1 MLKCKRGQV
10 SACHTGLLE
19 KFPSGVLIL
28 SFIFRQ
34 TSVKIN
40 EASLCF
46 IEQSWKSQRGN
57 INYDWRQGEFV

>member
-10 SACHTGLLE
+10 GACHTGLLK
-19 KFPSGVLIL
+19 KFSSGVLIL
-28 SFIFRQ
+28 ALIFRQ

-46 IEQSWKSQRGN
+46 IEQSW
-57 INYDWRQGEFV
+57 

>member
-1 MLKCKRGQV
+1 MV
-10 SACHTGLLE
+10 
-19 KFPSGVLIL
+19 FLIL
-28 SFIFRQ
+28 PLILRQ

-46 IEQSWKSQRGN
+46 IEQSWKSQGGN

>member
-1 MLKCKRGQV
+1 M

-19 KFPSGVLIL
+19 KFSSGVLIL
-28 SFIFRQ
+28 ALILRQ

-46 IEQSWKSQRGN
+46 VEQSWKSQGGN

>member
-10 SACHTGLLE
+10 SACHTGLLK

-28 SFIFRQ
+28 SLIFRQ

-46 IEQSWKSQRGN
+46 IEQSWKSQGGN
-57 INYDWRQGEFV
+57 INYDWRQGGFV

>member
-10 SACHTGLLE
+10 SACHTGLLK
-19 KFPSGVLIL
+19 KFSSGVLIFTL
-28 SFIFRQ
+28 ILRK

-46 IEQSWKSQRGN
+46 IEQSWKSQGGN

>member
-19 KFPSGVLIL
+19 KFSSGVLIL
-28 SFIFRQ
+28 ALILRQ

-46 IEQSWKSQRGN
+46 VEQSWKSQGGN